1 MEIKQDKPHVKSKWS
16 DYTLAEQNNLGT
28 METVMVTA
36 KKIFGDEYRTNP
48 IFKASMKRV
57 EVLRGKADRA
67 AKKAAAEN
75 TEQMQT
81 EYYEKSVDAIMNET
95 DYFYISN
102 QAMYAIWSNNR
113 WEYITERALLK
124 MHPVLNNSEASAMF
138 DEAMFEKG
146 RVMLSSTYSFRSVS
160 DDCLNLMKRDNWLEP
175 KAGEYHPYFDV
186 LLDSLSSGKQENREH
201 LERVI
206 AWKYKYPE
214 DFLLPCITIYGDGAV
229 GKGILLEAVF
239 GNIFTDEQCIAV
251 RQNDI
256 LGNFNSVIMGK
267 TIVMIDE
274 ISANNKDMA
283 AFKAFVGNKTITV
296 NPKGL
301 KQFKADQ
308 TALVFTGSN
317 DVLSAVRLAG
327 DNSDRRWSI
336 LKITAGKTLRYWMDR
351 HGYKTAT
358 EEDLVDVVSDHEELS
373 KWLFHICKQ
382 SKGLARPIALHG
394 EDYKQLIQ
402 NQKSELEELC
412 ERVFN
417 DSEFTGIKEMDLWW
431 LYQLKMGAESK
442 WTGRG
447 KRPTMV
453 QVRNWVE
460 KNAKHVVFKE
470 MKQVEIDGAKKAVKS
485 IFILKDADAG
495 MRPVLKK
502 KFLDTIA
509 EELHDDMECNS

>member
-1 MEIKQDKPHVKSKWS
+1 MEIKQDNQQVKSKWS
-16 DYTLAEQNNLGT
+16 DYTKEEQGNLEI
-28 METVMVTA
+28 METVMVSA
-36 KKIFGDEYRTNP
+36 KKIFGDEYKANP

-57 EVLRGKADRA
+57 EVLRRKADRA
-67 AKKAAAEN
+67 AKKAASEN
-75 TEQMQT
+75 IEQMQT

-95 DYFYISN
+95 EYFYISN

-113 WEYITERALLK
+113 WEYITERALFK
-124 MHPVLNNSEASAMF
+124 MHPVLNISEASAMF

-146 RVMLSSTYSFRSVS
+146 RVMLSSTYSFRTVA

-175 KAGEYHPYFDV
+175 MAGEYHPYFDV
-186 LLDSLSSGKQENREH
+186 LFDSLSSGKLENREH

-206 AWKYKYPE
+206 AWKYKHPE

-229 GKGILLEAVF
+229 GKGVLLEDVL

-256 LGNFNSVIMGK
+256 LGNFNSVLMGK

-283 AFKAFVGNKTITV
+283 AFKAFVGNKSITV

-308 TALVFTGSN
+308 TALIFTGSN

-336 LKITAGKTLRYWMDR
+336 LKITAGKTLRYWMNK
-351 HGYKTAT
+351 HGYNDAT

-382 SKGLARPIALHG
+382 SQGLARPVALHG

-417 DSEFTGIKEMDLWW
+417 DKDFTGIKEKDLWT
-431 LYQLKMGAESK
+431 LYQIKMGQESK

-453 QVRNWVE
+453 QVRNWAE
-460 KNAKHVVFKE
+460 KNAHHIVFKE
-470 MKQVEIDGAKKAVKS
+470 SKQVEIDGSKKAVKS
-485 IFILKDADAG
+485 VFILKEEDDG
-495 MRPVLKK
+495 VRPRLRTNFVE
-502 KFLDTIA
+502 TIA
-509 EELHDDMECNS
+509 EELHDDIKQD